1 MGEIIIRSGSE
12 SKGEMNISPDLPL
25 YTIDEEE
32 VIEKLDPITYEVIS
46 HRLWAINDEQAKAIE
61 RISGS
66 PVVSIAGDFN
76 VVIADELG
84 SVVAT
89 GQYVQWHS
97 SILDLVMKDV
107 LKTRSRDPG
116 IREGDMFLCND
127 PWRGGGHQ
135 NDVAL
140 VCPQFYQ
147 GKLFCW
153 TGSILHQ
160 IDVGGVDFGSVCL
173 HAKDVYDEPTPIPP
187 VKAVENWKLRPDIE
201 EWYLRASRLP
211 SLVALDL
218 RAQIVGNKVVGRRI
232 KELID
237 KYGADT
243 VMGVFKKLIKD
254 AEAAFRKRLKEFPNG
269 TWHHVEYIEKAREGE
284 NKTYRIVCAMTKQDD
299 TLVFDTS
306 ETDSYPPGGGLI
318 NITFGCLR
326 GCVLTFILPLLCY
339 DMPWA
344 TGGIC
349 RALTFKSEKGSIVDA
364 EWPAPVSAIGAVASF
379 MAQNLAQQCVT
390 KMMTSNPKY
399 RKEVVTPHFGTWAF
413 SMSSGIDQRGGPWIY
428 FWMDPLC
435 GCMGARSFKDG
446 VDTGG
451 AFCIAMSKVPNIEQT
466 ELFYPVLYIYRKE
479 KRDSGGAG
487 KFRGGCG
494 LQWCIIP
501 HKTDRIDHIQ
511 LALHAGHPASDGLC
525 GGYPGAAVSMEIK
538 ENSDIQKWFDRKKI
552 PSDIEELSGDYR
564 ILDFK
569 GSFTQHKDTVYSIST
584 CGASG
589 YGDPIERKLELVR
602 RDVINDYV
610 SLDSAK
616 KVYGVALNEETLEV
630 DGEATEELRE
640 KMLDERGTI

>member
-1 MGEIIIRSGSE
+1 
-12 SKGEMNISPDLPL
+12 
-25 YTIDEEE
+25 
-32 VIEKLDPITYEVIS
+32 
-46 HRLWAINDEQAKAIE
+46 
-61 RISGS
+61 
-66 PVVSIAGDFN
+66 
-76 VVIADELG
+76 
-84 SVVAT
+84 
-89 GQYVQWHS
+89 
-97 SILDLVMKDV
+97 MKDV
-107 LKTRSRDPG
+107 LNTRSRDPG

-140 VCPQFYQ
+140 VCPHFYQ

-284 NKTYRIVCAMTKQDD
+284 NRTYRIVCAMTKQDD
-299 TLVFDTS
+299 TLVFDTT

-538 ENSDIQKWFDRKKI
+538 ENSDIHKWFDQKKI

-569 GSFTQHKDTVYSIST
+569 GSLTQHKDTVYSIST

-630 DGEATEELRE
+630 DGEATKELRE